1 MSAASFFRTLRTVF
15 AEQEASLNA
24 LDQAVGDGDHGST
37 MLRGLD
43 AAAAASAAYGKAFAR
58 AAGGAS
64 GTLFGAVFDQLEAVL
79 DDANAN
85 GATLAA
91 ALKSAADRVALM
103 GQAKP
108 GDKSMLDP
116 IASVVSGLADAPG
129 LSLSD
134 AAALAVTLAHEGA
147 EATTAM
153 VGRRGRVRYVAGGG
167 VGHLDPGARSVVLVL
182 TAFHKAVGESA

>member
-1 MSAASFFRTLRTVF
+1 MSAASFFRNLRTLF
-15 AEQEASLNA
+15 AEHESALNS

-37 MLRGLD
+37 MLRGLE
-43 AAAAASAAYGKAFAR
+43 AASDAPAAYGKAFAR

-64 GTLFGAVFDQLEAVL
+64 GTLFGVVFDQLEAVL
-79 DDANAN
+79 NDPNAD
-85 GATLAA
+85 GATLTA
-91 ALKSAADRVALM
+91 ALKRAADRVALM

-116 IASVVSGLADAPG
+116 ITASVSGLADTSG
-129 LSLSD
+129 LSLIDASSR
-134 AAALAVTLAHEGA
+134 AAAFAHEGA

-167 VGHLDPGARSVVLVL
+167 VGHPDPGARSVVLVL

>member
-1 MSAASFFRTLRTVF
+1 VSAAAFFEALRAVF
-15 AEQEASLNA
+15 ADEEARLNA

-37 MLRGLD
+37 MRRGLE
-43 AAAAASAAYGKAFAR
+43 ATATVSEARGKAFAR

-64 GTLFGAVFDQLEAVL
+64 GTLFGVLLDQLEAVL
-79 DDANAN
+79 ADPAAN
-85 GATLAA
+85 GGNLAL
-91 ALKSAADRVALM
+91 ALQRAADRVALM

-116 IASVVSGLADAPG
+116 IASAAGALAEAQD
-129 LSLSD
+129 LSLAH
-134 AAALAVTLAHEGA
+134 AAALAVSIAEQGA

-167 VGHLDPGARSVVLVL
+167 VGHPDPGARSVVLVL
-182 TAFHKAVGESA
+182 NAFAQAVEQDS